1 MRLHLPLWVFFVAN
15 VVDGLSGSFCTLFL
29 AAFAYTADLT
39 PPDKPRTFGIALA
52 EFSLN
57 VANVMSE
64 LSVGFLL
71 QNFGFFYGSLFPTA
85 FVALAVLIGFFCLP
99 ETVPAAQRT
108 RSGCLNPVRY
118 FKNVSSFYITE
129 GSIRQRAKFCLL
141 LAVLFFYLGA
151 SMDHE
156 GILTLYQL
164 NLPFC
169 WSAQQVGLYA
179 AVEEGVTAVMSL
191 VAVHVLQ
198 KYVSDPVLLLV
209 GMLST
214 AIEYV
219 VEALSSTNFMLYAG
233 KVLHSSLF
241 YPRPLF

>member
-1 MRLHLPLWVFFVAN
+1 MRLNLPLWLFYVAN

-29 AAFAYTADLT
+29 AAFAYTADMT

-57 VANVMSE
+57 IANVASE

-85 FVALAVLIGFFCLP
+85 FVAFAVLIAFFALP
-99 ETVPAAQRT
+99 ETVPASQRS
-108 RSGCLNPVRY
+108 RSCRLNPVKY
-118 FKNVSSFYITE
+118 FKNVSSFYLTE
-129 GSIRQRAKFCLL
+129 GSLRQRAKFCLL
-141 LAVLFFYLGA
+141 LLVLFLYLG
-151 SMDHE
+151 STMDHE

-169 WSAQQVGLYA
+169 WSAQQVGVYA
-179 AVEEGVTAVMSL
+179 AVEEAVTAVLSL

-198 KYVSDPVLLLV
+198 KWLSDPVLLLV
-209 GMLST
+209 GMAST
-214 AIEYV
+214 ATEYV
-219 VEALSSTNFMLYAG
+219 VEGLATTNFMLWAG
-233 KVLHSSLF
+233 KAPPLSS
-241 YPRPLF
+241 

>member
-1 MRLHLPLWVFFVAN
+1 MPLWLFYVAN

-57 VANVMSE
+57 IANVASE

-85 FVALAVLIGFFCLP
+85 FVACAVLIAYFALP
-99 ETVPAAQRT
+99 ETVPASQRS
-108 RSGCLNPVRY
+108 RSCRLNPVKY
-118 FKNVSSFYITE
+118 FKNVSSFYLTE
-129 GSIRQRAKFCLL
+129 GSRRQRAKFCLL
-141 LAVLFFYLGA
+141 LLVLFLYLGS

-169 WSAQQVGLYA
+169 WSAQQVGVYA
-179 AVEEGVTAVMSL
+179 AVEEAITAVLSL

-198 KYVSDPVLLLV
+198 KWLSDPVLLLL
-209 GMLST
+209 GMAST
-214 AIEYV
+214 ATEYV
-219 VEALSSTNFMLYAG
+219 VEGLATTSFMLWAGKAPPLSS
-233 KVLHSSLF
+233 
-241 YPRPLF
+241 